1 MSNDVTTTRQ
11 RYAVLPSMVLAVLA
25 IAFLLG
31 SAARAEDP
39 PVVSV
44 GPVTASGNT
53 ASGEVG
59 SDGQADACVND
70 ERSQADP
77 SASETGSMV
86 NLNQGGCQSS
96 SGSSA
101 GTGSQAGGQSGAGTG
116 SKRPSSARGT
126 SGSTRS
132 GGAAATAS
140 VAAGNAVGLRIARVR
155 PTTRGVSTTKR
166 FRVLVTLKDL
176 QGRLVRDA
184 IVSVGKAPGARNT
197 VSGTCSTFSNRLG
210 QANVV
215 VHVDKGSLGKRLF
228 LKISARTP
236 KARAITLRSV
246 RLPATG

>member
-1 MSNDVTTTRQ
+1 
-11 RYAVLPSMVLAVLA
+11 
-25 IAFLLG
+25 
-31 SAARAEDP
+31 
-39 PVVSV
+39 VSV

-53 ASGEVG
+53 ASGEVE
-59 SDGQADACVND
+59 SDGQANACVND

-86 NLNQGGCQSS
+86 NLNQGSCQTSGGS
-96 SGSSA
+96 SG

-116 SKRPSSARGT
+116 SKQPSSARGT

-132 GGAAATAS
+132 GAAATAS

-155 PTTRGVSTTKR
+155 PTTKGVSTTKH

-176 QGRLVRDA
+176 QGRLVRGA
-184 IVSVGKAPGARNT
+184 IFSVGRAPGARNT

-215 VHVDKGSLGKRLF
+215 VHVDKRSLGKRLF